1 MTDLHT
7 SPRETAEREVEAEL
21 GQSVALRAETARGP
35 ERRSVLGSMAAA
47 PPWIGALV
55 GIVLIVAIWQVVAV
69 TLFSVTGSVPPPGQ
83 VLVQLVTDLSD
94 LVYWRAIGATA
105 GSAAW
110 GFLWG
115 NLIAFALAFAV
126 LLVPWFEGLS
136 TQLAVVCSCI
146 PLTAIAPIVTLMSP
160 AGGRTTSIFLA
171 ALSVI
176 FTTVIGTLLGLRAA
190 RETQLDVITAYG
202 GSRWTQLVKV
212 RLIAALPSI
221 LAALKLAA
229 PAAFLGAV
237 LGEYFLIGVD
247 QGLGILLLAAQ
258 ATAASVKLWALALI
272 SGGIAGIAYFVIGRI
287 SRLVTPWSAG
297 DSRAGEGF

>member
-1 MTDLHT
+1 
-7 SPRETAEREVEAEL
+7 
-21 GQSVALRAETARGP
+21 
-35 ERRSVLGSMAAA
+35 
-47 PPWIGALV
+47 
-55 GIVLIVAIWQVVAV
+55 
-69 TLFSVTGSVPPPGQ
+69 
-83 VLVQLVTDLSD
+83 
-94 LVYWRAIGATA
+94 
-105 GSAAW
+105 
-110 GFLWG
+110 
-115 NLIAFALAFAV
+115 V

-190 RETQLDVITAYG
+190 SETQLDVITAYG